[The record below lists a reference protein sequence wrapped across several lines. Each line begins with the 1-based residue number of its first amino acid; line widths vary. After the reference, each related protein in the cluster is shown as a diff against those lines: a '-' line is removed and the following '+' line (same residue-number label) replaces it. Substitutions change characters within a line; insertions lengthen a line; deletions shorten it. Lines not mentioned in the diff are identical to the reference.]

1 MKPAEEVIF
10 SSDEMSVEEDTGSEL
25 TEKNHIA

>member
-1 MKPAEEVIF
+1 MKPAVEDS

-25 TEKNHIA
+25 TENQIV